1 MGDGFDP
8 KGKGY
13 LLGTHILEKGFQAG
27 SLIGVLVVGPL
38 AAYRAARRGEGDVVR
53 RAVKACGTSAVVG
66 SVLAGTAW
74 PHGDMSAALWN
85 QDRLLYTFIHEMA
98 ILACLL

>member
-1 MGDGFDP
+1 MGDDFDP

-66 SVLAGTAW
+66 TVLAGTAW
-74 PHGDMSAALWN
+74 P
-85 QDRLLYTFIHEMA
+85 DRHE
-98 ILACLL
+98 CGTVESG